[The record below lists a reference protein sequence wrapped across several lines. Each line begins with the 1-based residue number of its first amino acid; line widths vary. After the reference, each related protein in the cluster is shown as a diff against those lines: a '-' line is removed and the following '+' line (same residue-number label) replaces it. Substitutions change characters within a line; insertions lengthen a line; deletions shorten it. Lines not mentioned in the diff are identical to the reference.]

1 MNKTKAAIYLALIFV
16 AGAIAGG
23 SVVMSSPKTFA
34 PDKPARPHKSPKEF
48 QNSIWNHLKDRLE
61 LTEEQAKQVEPI
73 FRAGFAEVR
82 AIQERS
88 LQEVEAAIRKNHEQM
103 GALLT
108 EEQRLELQEMNRERQ
123 EFFKNR
129 GHKSPPEKRPGG
141 RTAADGH

>member
-23 SVVMSSPKTFA
+23 AVVMSSPKTFA
-34 PDKPARPHKSPKEF
+34 PAKPARPHKSPKEF
-48 QNSIWNHLKDRLE
+48 EDSIWNHLKDRLA
-61 LTEEQAKQVEPI
+61 LTEEQAMQIEPI

-108 EEQRLELQEMNRERQ
+108 EQQRLELEEMNRERQ
-123 EFFKNR
+123 EFFKKR
-129 GHKSPPEKRPGG
+129 GHKSPPDRRPSPDETSTGN
-141 RTAADGH
+141 

>member
-23 SVVMSSPKTFA
+23 AVIMSSPQTFA

-48 QNSIWNHLKDRLE
+48 EDFIWNHLKDRLE
-61 LTEEQAKQVEPI
+61 LTEEQAKQIEPI
-73 FRAGFAEVR
+73 FHAGFAEIR

-108 EEQRLELQEMNRERQ
+108 EQQRLELEEMNRERQ
-123 EFFKNR
+123 EFFKKR
-129 GHKSPPEKRPGG
+129 GHKAPPGKPPGNQKPPG
-141 RTAADGH
+141 DN